1 MSQPY
6 TSCVPTYLT
15 LKFNLIF
22 FKFMDAYPS
31 CMVSVSDPDIWA
43 FPKYP
48 WFLDL
53 DFEDHALVTLFL
65 TLIIMIFSPP
75 VYMFIGEFTWNRTT
89 NFNVVALFLD
99 VIYFFQMWFKSW
111 LIEQRNSSGLNLRLF
126 SFFLLM

>member
-1 MSQPY
+1 
-6 TSCVPTYLT
+6 
-15 LKFNLIF
+15 
-22 FKFMDAYPS
+22 MDAYPC

-43 FPKYP
+43 FLKYL

-53 DFEDHALVTLFL
+53 DFEDHALVTLFF
-65 TLIIMIFSPP
+65 TLLIMIFSPP
-75 VYMFIGEFTWNRTT
+75 VYMFIGEFACHRTT

-126 SFFLLM
+126 SFFC